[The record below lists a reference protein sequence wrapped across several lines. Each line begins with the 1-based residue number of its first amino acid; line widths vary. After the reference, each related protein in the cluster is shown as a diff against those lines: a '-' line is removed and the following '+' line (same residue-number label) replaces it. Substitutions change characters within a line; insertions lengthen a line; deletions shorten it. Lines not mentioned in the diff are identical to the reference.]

1 MIMNEARELL
11 KIAREMVAGVSVG
24 IGGFNP
30 LDMSEILFH
39 HVMGPVAKAMG
50 SDWHPQKADYDGGT
64 RPSGFTGTLN
74 IYIDNDDQMAKVL
87 QALKGVF
94 RDLDEKGV
102 KLAIKKDTSRMTE
115 GDVLRIIVRANPE
128 AKYEKMGQTE
138 VHMTETTWG
147 QILDAAGLNVSSQ
160 AGDLPL
166 RQVQKALEQAET
178 DDSKVSRFMNVVINI
193 AKIGQ
198 KLGYKSMSWG

>member
-87 QALKGVF
+87 QAL
-94 RDLDEKGV
+94 
-102 KLAIKKDTSRMTE
+102 
-115 GDVLRIIVRANPE
+115 IVRANPE

-147 QILDAAGLNVSSQ
+147 RILDAAGLNVSSQ